1 MRRLPIGYAGVL
13 VLCIVSIAAATV
25 TTFSPAPINLQDMP
39 HQWYYTWGI
48 NFDVSDGEV
57 ITEFVLKFED
67 IYDRTDGTDHLY
79 IYLLDNPAP
88 GVIAY
93 KDYQS
98 NSDNF
103 AGRGVFIDDWSD
115 TIGGQSG
122 ARDLIYTF
130 STLPGSQPGTT
141 LLDELNAFVLTT
153 ETGKANFGLGID
165 PDCNYSTYGISSTMT
180 TLAQTTPAP
189 GAILLGGIGVCL
201 VGWLRRRRIL

>member
-1 MRRLPIGYAGVL
+1 MKRLPVGFVVAL
-13 VLCIVSIAAATV
+13 VLCIVGSAAGTV
-25 TTFSPAPINLQDMP
+25 TTFSPTPISLQDMP

-48 NFDVSDGEV
+48 NFDVPEGEA

-67 IYDRTDGTDHLY
+67 IYDRTDGVDNLY
-79 IYLLDNPAP
+79 IYLLDNPTP

-115 TIGGQSG
+115 PVGGQSG
-122 ARDLIYTF
+122 ARDLVYTF

-141 LLDELNAFVLTT
+141 LLDDLNAFALTT
-153 ETGKANFGLGID
+153 ETGKANFGFGID
-165 PDCNYSTYGISSTMT
+165 PDCNYSTCGISSSIT
-180 TLAQTTPAP
+180 TCQPIPAP
-189 GAILLGGIGVCL
+189 GAILLGSIGVCL
-201 VGWLRRRRIL
+201 VGWLRRNRTL